1 MTDTPGQVETKM
13 QRIQRLQAERLEQ
26 MARGAVETP
35 KPSSDVPTPLPV
47 AIATPCK
54 DRPDPETLWGLNQ
67 ARLTAKDGA
76 DLRIAAALI
85 VTVCQ
90 PMIEKLVAEATS
102 APEPFKSELVF
113 WASCLSAGVFPH
125 APKKPEGEL
134 TDFQSWFY
142 SSIPSITP
150 EGVIENWRT
159 L

>member
-1 MTDTPGQVETKM
+1 MTETPPAVETKM
-13 QRIQRLQAERLEQ
+13 QRIQRLQAERLAQ
-26 MARGAVETP
+26 MAAETP
-35 KPSSDVPTPLPV
+35 KLSSDVPTPLP
-47 AIATPCK
+47 APTATPCK
-54 DRPDPETLWGLNQ
+54 DRPDPETVRRLNH

-76 DLRIAAALI
+76 DLQIAAALI

-90 PMIEKLVAEATS
+90 PMTEKLLAEAKEH
-102 APEPFKSELVF
+102 PEPFKSELVF
-113 WASCLSAGVFPH
+113 WSSCLSAGVFPH